1 MIDLDAGGK
10 SRGRDYRLTRVL
22 SHSYDYCVILFVVGP
37 GLYNSGVLDAH
48 IWAGM
53 QLLCSGPS

>member
-1 MIDLDAGGK
+1 MPEENLGDEIIVSPGYCHTG
-10 SRGRDYRLTRVL
+10 
-22 SHSYDYCVILFVVGP
+22 YDCVILLVVGP

-53 QLLCSGPS
+53 QLLCSGQS